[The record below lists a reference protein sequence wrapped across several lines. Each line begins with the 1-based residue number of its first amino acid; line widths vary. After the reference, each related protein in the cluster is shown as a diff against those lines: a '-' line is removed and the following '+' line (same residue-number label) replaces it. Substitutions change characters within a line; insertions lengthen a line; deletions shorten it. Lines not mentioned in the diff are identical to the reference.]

1 MRVKFFSELIGT
13 TFLLMIVV
21 GSGIMA
27 QNLFPGQTGAALLA
41 NSIATGAGLFVLIQ
55 SLGPI
60 SGAHLN
66 PAVSLIEFLWRRISK
81 KELGLYVLAQLV
93 GACLG
98 TLLTHVMFDVPV
110 FQISG
115 NERTGMHLF
124 VSETVATFGLISV
137 IALSGKKHVEF
148 APLSISS
155 YIVAAYWFTSSTS
168 FANPAVTLGRVF
180 TDTFTGIAPNGMIFF
195 WFAQLIGALASWWL
209 IGKVRVDEKTSAR

>member
-1 MRVKFFSELIGT
+1 MSVKFFSELIGT
-13 TFLLMIVV
+13 AFLLMIVV

-60 SGAHLN
+60 SGAHFN
-66 PAVSLIEFLWRRISK
+66 PAVSLIELLWKRLSQ
-81 KELGLYVLAQLV
+81 KEALFYIIAQFI
-93 GACLG
+93 GAYLG
-98 TLLTHVMFDVPV
+98 TLLTHVMFDQSV

-115 NERTGMHLF
+115 NDRTGLNLF
-124 VSETVATFGLISV
+124 VSEAVATFGLISV

-148 APLSISS
+148 APMSIAA

-168 FANPAVTLGRVF
+168 FANPAVTFGRIF
-180 TDTFTGIAPNGMIFF
+180 TDTFTGIAPNGVLYF
-195 WFAQLIGALASWWL
+195 WGAQIIGALLAWGL
-209 IGKVRVDEKTSAR
+209 LKKIKV